1 MSERGAGTGLLVAA
15 VVLAAAAGCGKK
27 QTPPPPPPPEVKA
40 AKVLQRDVPVYAEVI
55 GQTRGSREVE
65 ITARVEGF
73 LESVSFQEGSRVS
86 KGQLLFTI
94 DRRPFAAA
102 LDQAKGALAQ
112 AEAQLGRA
120 NQDVARF
127 KPLVEKN
134 AIPRMDMD
142 NALAAQATA
151 QAGVAAA
158 RAVVERAALDLSYTR
173 VTSPID
179 GLAGKVEVQ
188 PGNLV
193 GRGQT
198 TLLTRVS
205 HVDPIHV
212 RFSISERDYL
222 QWARAAKAG
231 AQAEQLPL
239 ELILAD
245 GSMHP
250 HLGRMVFADRLVDPE
265 TGTLLLEAA
274 FANPERLVR
283 PGQYARVRATVGMK
297 KDALLVPQRAV
308 AELQAT
314 YSVATV
320 RDGRIVMKPV
330 TPGYR
335 TGSLWVIDSG
345 LAPGDVVVVEG
356 LQKVRDGVPVK
367 ATTVGIEDARA
378 AAPAPVQAAVK

>member
-73 LESVSFQEGSRVS
+73 LESVSFQEGSHVS

-151 QAGVAAA
+151 QAATAAA

-231 AQAEQLPL
+231 AHSEQLPL

>member
-1 MSERGAGTGLLVAA
+1 MRNSQVGAGLLLAVATTGLSACRA
-15 VVLAAAAGCGKK
+15 KEATA
-27 QTPPPPPPPEVKA
+27 PPPPEVKVA
-40 AKVLQRDVPVYAEVI
+40 SVLRRDVPVYAEVI

-73 LESVSFQEGSRVS
+73 LESVNFQEGSRVS

-102 LDQAKGALAQ
+102 LDQTKGSLAQ
-112 AEAQLGRA
+112 VEAQLGRA

-127 KPLVEKN
+127 RPLVEKN

-151 QAGVAAA
+151 QAAVAAA
-158 RAVVERAALDLSYTR
+158 RAVVERATLDLSYTS

-222 QWARAAKAG
+222 HWARATAKG
-231 AQAEQLPL
+231 AMGPQLPL

-245 GSMHP
+245 GIVHP
-250 HLGRMVFADRLVDPE
+250 HTGALVFADRLVDPE
-265 TGTLLLEAA
+265 TGTLLLEAS
-274 FANPERLVR
+274 FPNPERLVR
-283 PGQYARVRATVGMK
+283 PGQYARVRATIGIRRN
-297 KDALLVPQRAV
+297 ALLVPQRAV
-308 AELQAT
+308 AEMQAT

-320 RDGRIVMKPV
+320 AEGRILMRPV

-367 ATTVGIEDARA
+367 ATAVSLEDAP
-378 AAPAPVQAAVK
+378 AAPPAPGQVAEK

>member
-1 MSERGAGTGLLVAA
+1 MSERGAGAGLLVAA

-27 QTPPPPPPPEVKA
+27 QTPAPPPPEVKA

-120 NQDVARF
+120 NLDVARF

-151 QAGVAAA
+151 QAAAAAA

-250 HLGRMVFADRLVDPE
+250 HPGRMVFADRLVDPE

-367 ATTVGIEDARA
+367 ATTVGIEDAPA